1 MQKSLFLFAATCLLC
16 GCSVTQQLSIEQADG
31 EHEATSYVTSQ
42 PFFVNVANDFD
53 TFTDP
58 DDPEISVDRLME
70 EMAESFRGGSGV
82 DNLEL
87 EKVGER
93 SYMLFFTFHDIQGL
107 VEALGGSS
115 GQDIL
120 TLKDQTLSLH
130 LSIDNYPELEKI
142 VPILSSDDFQPF
154 GPRFNQGISEEEY
167 LDMLSFMLGDEAPD
181 AVRTSSFTIKID
193 TPKPI
198 TSVSNMQKESTYTAS
213 FTFPLIDVL
222 LLQHPIDASVSWN

>member
-198 TSVSNMQKESTYTAS
+198 TSVSNMQKESANTAS

>member
-70 EMAESFRGGSGV
+70 EMAESFRGGRGV
-82 DNLEL
+82 DNIEL

-93 SYMLFFTFHDIQGL
+93 SYMLFLTFHDIQGL

-120 TLKDQTLSLH
+120 TLKDQTLRIH

-198 TSVSNMQKESTYTAS
+198 TSVSNMQKESANTAS

>member
-1 MQKSLFLFAATCLLC
+1 MRGFLLATCLILA
-16 GCSVTQQLSIEQADG
+16 GCTVTQQLSIGQADG
-31 EHEATSYVTSQ
+31 EHVATSYVLAE
-42 PFFVNVANDFD
+42 PFFVDVANDFD

-70 EMAESFRGGSGV
+70 EMAESFRGGNEV

-115 GQDIL
+115 SQDIL

-154 GPRFNQGISEEEY
+154 GPRFNQGISEKEY

-198 TSVSNMQKESTYTAS
+198 VSVSNMQKESTYTAS

>member
-1 MQKSLFLFAATCLLC
+1 MRELLLATCLLLA
-16 GCSVTQQLSIEQADG
+16 GCTVTQQLSIGQADG
-31 EHEATSYVTSQ
+31 EHVATSYVRTE
-42 PFFVNVANDFD
+42 PFFVDVAKDFD
-53 TFTDP
+53 TFSDP

-107 VEALGGSS
+107 VEALGGSP

-120 TLKDQTLSLH
+120 TLKDQTLNLH

-167 LDMLSFMLGDEAPD
+167 LDMLSFMLGDEAPE

-198 TSVSNMQKESTYTAS
+198 ASVSNMQKESAYTAS

>member
-70 EMAESFRGGSGV
+70 EMAESFRGGNEV

-120 TLKDQTLSLH
+120 TLKDQTLRIH

-154 GPRFNQGISEEEY
+154 GPRFNQGISEKEY

-198 TSVSNMQKESTYTAS
+198 VSVSNMQKESTYTAS

-222 LLQHPIDASVSWN
+222 L

>member
-70 EMAESFRGGSGV
+70 EMAESFRGGNEV

-198 TSVSNMQKESTYTAS
+198 TSVSNMQKESANTAS

>member
-120 TLKDQTLSLH
+120 TLKDQTLRIH

-198 TSVSNMQKESTYTAS
+198 TSVSNMQKESANTAS